1 MGKSLSKS
9 RFIELFGDLNT
20 NPFGF
25 EVKKL
30 SEIAEYY
37 NGVTYKPEN
46 IVDSKSGFLVL
57 RSSNIQNGQIAF
69 DDNVYINMNIKDK
82 HKVEDNDILMC
93 SRNGSA
99 KLVGKVALIHDCP
112 KDTCFGAF
120 MMIIRSKFFNYLYSY
135 FQSTYFRQ
143 RLVVGATST
152 INQITVSMLD
162 NIKLP
167 IPPIELVN
175 KYTEQVKQ
183 IDKSK
188 FILQKM
194 IEKLELL
201 KKSRFIEL
209 FGTVNDNVH
218 KYEVCSLGELVD
230 INIGLTHTPKYT
242 ETGIPFLSVKDISS
256 GKIDLSNVKFISKEE
271 FNSLPKGAK
280 PQPGDL
286 LFCRVGTLGKP
297 VIVSNEIGDF
307 GTFVSLGYLRF
318 SSDSKVIQNTIKC
331 WMNSDLFDIQV
342 RASISGASQP
352 NLNTGWLKKF
362 KLVVPP
368 IEIQNEFA
376 NFVNQI
382 DKSKLILQKQLED
395 LVGETK

>member
-1 MGKSLSKS
+1 MGKSLS
-9 RFIELFGDLNT
+9 
-20 NPFGF
+20 
-25 EVKKL
+25 
-30 SEIAEYY
+30 
-37 NGVTYKPEN
+37 
-46 IVDSKSGFLVL
+46 
-57 RSSNIQNGQIAF
+57 
-69 DDNVYINMNIKDK
+69 
-82 HKVEDNDILMC
+82 
-93 SRNGSA
+93 
-99 KLVGKVALIHDCP
+99 
-112 KDTCFGAF
+112 
-120 MMIIRSKFFNYLYSY
+120 
-135 FQSTYFRQ
+135 
-143 RLVVGATST
+143 
-152 INQITVSMLD
+152 
-162 NIKLP
+162 
-167 IPPIELVN
+167 
-175 KYTEQVKQ
+175 
-183 IDKSK
+183 
-188 FILQKM
+188 
-194 IEKLELL
+194 
-201 KKSRFIEL
+201 KSRFIEL

>member
-1 MGKSLSKS
+1 MGKSLS
-9 RFIELFGDLNT
+9 
-20 NPFGF
+20 
-25 EVKKL
+25 
-30 SEIAEYY
+30 
-37 NGVTYKPEN
+37 
-46 IVDSKSGFLVL
+46 
-57 RSSNIQNGQIAF
+57 
-69 DDNVYINMNIKDK
+69 
-82 HKVEDNDILMC
+82 
-93 SRNGSA
+93 
-99 KLVGKVALIHDCP
+99 
-112 KDTCFGAF
+112 
-120 MMIIRSKFFNYLYSY
+120 
-135 FQSTYFRQ
+135 
-143 RLVVGATST
+143 
-152 INQITVSMLD
+152 
-162 NIKLP
+162 
-167 IPPIELVN
+167 
-175 KYTEQVKQ
+175 
-183 IDKSK
+183 
-188 FILQKM
+188 
-194 IEKLELL
+194 
-201 KKSRFIEL
+201 KSRFIEL

-382 DKSKLILQKQLED
+382 DKLKFILQKMIEKLELLKKSRFVEMFGDPVLNPYKLKKDSFRHICEELFAGGDKPSDIVLTKDETHPYPVYANGYENLGFMGFSSQCRVNKPAITISARGTIGFSCIRQAGFTPIVRLLTLIPKTGIDLDYLKFAIDFYSFTSSGTSQKQLTVPDIAKYEVLVPDYSSQQCFATFVHQLDKLKLILQKQLED

>member
-1 MGKSLSKS
+1 MG
-9 RFIELFGDLNT
+9 F
-20 NPFGF
+20 
-25 EVKKL
+25 
-30 SEIAEYY
+30 
-37 NGVTYKPEN
+37 
-46 IVDSKSGFLVL
+46 
-57 RSSNIQNGQIAF
+57 SSQ
-69 DDNVYINMNIKDK
+69 
-82 HKVEDNDILMC
+82 C
-93 SRNGSA
+93 R
-99 KLVGKVALIHDCP
+99 
-112 KDTCFGAF
+112 
-120 MMIIRSKFFNYLYSY
+120 
-135 FQSTYFRQ
+135 
-143 RLVVGATST
+143 
-152 INQITVSMLD
+152 
-162 NIKLP
+162 
-167 IPPIELVN
+167 VN
-175 KYTEQVKQ
+175 KPAITISARGTIGFSCIRQAGFTPIVRLLTLIPKTGIDLDYLKFAIDFYSFTSSGTSQKQ
-183 IDKSK
+183 LTVPDIAKYEVLVPDYSSQQCFATFVHQLDKLK